1 MLFRMKRIISS
12 AALSGAALLLSA
24 CSFSELIYP
33 GKDMQLPDAAC
44 GYQGNAIVI
53 PAADGTAL
61 QGWFFNRGA
70 STPLVVMYGG
80 NAMNVGN
87 FASLAASDTTRS
99 YLLMNYRGYGNSA
112 GEPGEKQLV
121 ADARFTIRY
130 ARNAMGNPDAPLCLV
145 GFSLGTGVAMQL
157 ATTENPV
164 SMVLVCPFDSM
175 TSVACN
181 VVPFFPRIVPMDS
194 WKSVNYASRV
204 KCPVTILQAKYDQVV
219 PAESTEKLI
228 KALPTPPVVR
238 VFEADHNTIF
248 SAQGFLPTIM
258 QAMPNAAQTQFDF

>member
-1 MLFRMKRIISS
+1 MLFSTKRILST
-12 AALSGAALLLSA
+12 AALGGAAILLSA

-44 GYQGNAIVI
+44 GYTGNAIVI
-53 PAADGTAL
+53 PAEDGTAL

-70 STPLVVMYGG
+70 GTPLVVMHGG
-80 NAMNVGN
+80 NAMNVGT
-87 FASLAASDTTRS
+87 FANLAASDTTRS

-112 GEPGEKQLV
+112 GEPSEKQLV
-121 ADARFTIRY
+121 ADARYTIRY
-130 ARNAMGNPDAPLCLV
+130 ARNAMGNPEAPLCLV

-157 ATTENPV
+157 AATENPA
-164 SMVLVCPFDSM
+164 SLVLVCPFDSM

-194 WKSVNYASRV
+194 WKSVDYASKVR
-204 KCPVTILQAKYDQVV
+204 CPVTILRAKYDQVV
-219 PAESTEKLI
+219 PAESTDTLI

-238 VFEADHNTIF
+238 QFESDHNTIF
-248 SAQGFLPTIM
+248 SAQGFVPAIM
-258 QAMPNAAQTQFDF
+258 QALPSAQQYQFDF